1 MIIGHWFVHN
11 WKVDEAWSSWMAV
24 RSPICSTTSLLPPN
38 EKKKWSWANTKTQ
51 LQIQIQHGAV
61 EWQLDLPSVL
71 QHHQTFAISLW
82 WDFSTESKE
91 YNVAPSCKI
100 PLVFSETAA
109 GSSGCDW
116 RSRRTKKT
124 KTIKQIKRKKEQQ
137 KETKND
143 RAKKQKQQK
152 DKFPSWHTR
161 MATVDKMDNV
171 CFSWQIWISCFLWHV
186 TIV

>member
-1 MIIGHWFVHN
+1 M
-11 WKVDEAWSSWMAV
+11 
-24 RSPICSTTSLLPPN
+24 CTTERLM
-38 EKKKWSWANTKTQ
+38 K
-51 LQIQIQHGAV
+51 HGAV
-61 EWQLDLPSVL
+61 EWQLDLPSVLQHLFCRQMRKRNDHEQTQRHNYKYKYSMEQLDIPSVL

-124 KTIKQIKRKKEQQ
+124 KTIKQIKRKREQQ

-171 CFSWQIWISCFLWHV
+171 CFTWQILISCFLWHA
-186 TIV
+186 TIVYC